1 MHVHLNARPCETM
14 SEEVGALDALKHY
27 IVSRSWA
34 WRALRRTAWPSPS
47 CVCLYVCVP
56 LGLRAQRLRSGRT
69 PVRDTASYT
78 FEGDGGKN
86 STTEPQRVRRGV

>member
-1 MHVHLNARPCETM
+1 MR
-14 SEEVGALDALKHY
+14 ALPLRFPSTFDALYSY
-27 IVSRSWA
+27 IVSRPWA

-47 CVCLYVCVP
+47 CVCYVCVP

-78 FEGDGGKN
+78 FGGDGGKIQLPRA
-86 STTEPQRVRRGV
+86 PQTG